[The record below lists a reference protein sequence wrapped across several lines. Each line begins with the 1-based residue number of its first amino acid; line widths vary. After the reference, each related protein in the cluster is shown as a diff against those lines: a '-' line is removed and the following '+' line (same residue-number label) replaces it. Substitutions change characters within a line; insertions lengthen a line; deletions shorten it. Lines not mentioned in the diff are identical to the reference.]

1 MKKLLGLLVLGL
13 LLSNNAYAATIENC
27 SVDSGEISGQDV
39 DNKLDNIYQCVND
52 DTFVLDEGQ
61 YVVGSQDRIDLEQN
75 SGAERVIINNWGW
88 IESTNGGSNAIS
100 GEGSD
105 TVTLNN
111 KSTGTIKSPNAI
123 FIGAG
128 SNWEIDNYGDI
139 YGVAA
144 KAVNIRGGDN
154 TKITNRSDAKIR
166 TDGQN
171 GILMQSA
178 GGDPSETL
186 TLDNYGTV
194 SAKYNA
200 VKIAVNSTGATIN
213 NYSGATIEATDSA
226 GTNNNFKAAIRIDV
240 NDVTVVNK
248 GSLIGVGASSSIRL
262 DDNVTGTKI
271 YVDETALFTGE
282 IHLGNNTSASNSTL
296 YLGCNISQDI
306 TIEVKKKSKATIT
319 NNLCGNDTL
328 TILDNSEVVDADN
341 SETNGYLVIDE
352 GLEVVSNN
360 AKYRSENIST
370 KLKGLFNAANYIDGV
385 EPEDKFF
392 RVFYSSV
399 KRENM
404 YKGSMLGVVGQL
416 SPINWGNITSNVFL
430 GYSRHDGDFDNGE
443 FLGGGNY
450 ALGL

>member
-1 MKKLLGLLVLGL
+1 MKKLLGLLFLGL
-13 LLSNNAYAATIENC
+13 LLSSNAYAPTITNC
-27 SVDSGEISGQDV
+27 EVESGEISGEV
-39 DNKLDNIYQCVND
+39 DNIYQCVSG

-61 YVVGSQDRIDLEQN
+61 SIVGLKDRIDLEQN
-75 SGAERVIINNWGW
+75 SGAEGVVINNWGW
-88 IESTNGGSNAIS
+88 IESTKGGSNAIS

-139 YGVAA
+139 YSTSA
-144 KAVNIRGGDN
+144 KAINIRGGDN

-166 TDGQN
+166 TDEQN
-171 GILMQSA
+171 AILMQDSA
-178 GGDPSETL
+178 SDDPSETL
-186 TLDNYGTV
+186 TLDNYGSV

-226 GTNNNFKAAIRIDV
+226 GTNNNYKGAIRIDV

-248 GSLIGVGASSSIRL
+248 GSLIGLGASSSIRL

-271 YVDETALFTGE
+271 YVDETASFTGE

-328 TILDNSEVVDADN
+328 TILDNSEDSDPDN

-360 AKYRSENIST
+360 ASYRRSAYYN
-370 KLKGLFNAANYIDGV
+370 
-385 EPEDKFF
+385 PE
-392 RVFYSSV
+392 
-399 KRENM
+399 
-404 YKGSMLGVVGQL
+404 
-416 SPINWGNITSNVFL
+416 
-430 GYSRHDGDFDNGE
+430 RHCS
-443 FLGGGNY
+443 LHCPS
-450 ALGL
+450 